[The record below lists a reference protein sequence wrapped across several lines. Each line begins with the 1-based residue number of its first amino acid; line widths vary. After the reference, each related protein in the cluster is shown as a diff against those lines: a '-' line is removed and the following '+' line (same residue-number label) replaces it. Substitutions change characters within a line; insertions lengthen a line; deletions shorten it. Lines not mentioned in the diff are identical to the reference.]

1 MLPLALAL
9 LVVLAVPAAWSQP
22 VSTRELAAQ
31 DAAAIRSVQV
41 ISAVPVLSLLDST
54 RAQVNRALATTYVPP
69 GVGAAGILGV
79 AIGAAIGEAILR
91 ARLQR
96 SMETF
101 ALEHPRLVEAMGS
114 FDPIAALSEELEAA
128 FAGDTRFE
136 VVGFEHLHGKV
147 AKDAALGNAKDPA
160 GQATLL
166 IESTMVFTETLDVFS
181 IQATARLAR
190 PGAGADVYAR
200 NFIFESPTLGTKSIR
215 ESMDAWSAEDA
226 ALFRG
231 AVAMGAAS
239 LARMVMLDL
248 LDPKAPLPAGR
259 SVRGS
264 EVGRESLFDAAVGQL
279 LGESGSVVF
288 VRDREFVRAMVR
300 SPRFTARLAQ
310 EGLEMRLARDGQGAA
325 PARPLTLEDLGGL
338 LAPR

>member
-1 MLPLALAL
+1 ML
-9 LVVLAVPAAWSQP
+9 LVLAAPAARSQP
-22 VSTRELAAQ
+22 VSTRALTAQ
-31 DAAAIRSVQV
+31 DAAAIRSLQV

-54 RAQVNRALATTYVPP
+54 RAHVNRALATTYVPP

-147 AKDAALGNAKDPA
+147 AKDAALGGAKDPA
-160 GQATLL
+160 DQATLL
-166 IESTMVFTETLDVFS
+166 IESTMVFTETLDVFM
-181 IQATARLAR
+181 IQATARLTR

-200 NFIFESPTLGTKSIR
+200 NFIFESPTLGTGSIR
-215 ESMDAWSAEDA
+215 ESMDAWSAESA

-259 SVRGS
+259 NVRGS
-264 EVGRESLFDAAVGQL
+264 EIGREGLFDGAVGQL

-310 EGLEMRLARDGQGAA
+310 EGLEMRLARGGQRAA

>member
-1 MLPLALAL
+1 M
-9 LVVLAVPAAWSQP
+9 
-22 VSTRELAAQ
+22 STRALGAQ
-31 DAAAIRSVQV
+31 DAAAIRSVHV
-41 ISAVPVLSLLDST
+41 ISAVPVLNLLDST
-54 RAQVNRALATTYVPP
+54 QAQVSRTLAATYVPP
-69 GVGAAGILGV
+69 GAGAAGILGV
-79 AIGAAIGEAILR
+79 AIGAAIGGAILR

-101 ALEHPRLVEAMGS
+101 ALEHPRLVDAMGS
-114 FDPIAALSEELEAA
+114 FDPIAALSEDFEAA

-147 AKDAALGNAKDPA
+147 AKDAALVDAKTPA
-160 GQATLL
+160 DRATLL
-166 IESTMVFTETLDVFS
+166 IESTMVFTETLDVFT
-181 IQATARLAR
+181 IQATAWLAR

-200 NFIFESPTLGTKSIR
+200 NFIFESPTLGTGSNR
-215 ESMDAWSAEDA
+215 ESMDAWSAESA

-231 AVAMGAAS
+231 TVAMGA
-239 LARMVMLDL
+239 ARMVMLDL

-259 SVRGS
+259 NVRGS
-264 EVGRESLFDAAVGQL
+264 EIGREGLFEGAVGQL
-279 LGESGSVVF
+279 LGGSGSVVF

-310 EGLEMRLARDGQGAA
+310 EGLEMRLARGGQRAA